1 MIKENEMNIWSE
13 ARQDQEERKTML
25 VDLVA
30 KRIERHFQ
38 TIEIK
43 SMEKQLV
50 LATLLKKYAV

>member
-1 MIKENEMNIWSE
+1 MNIWSE